1 MIVAIITSQD
11 NSMTL
16 SMPIYIMFLYPYLLH
31 ETVLPHANFA
41 SLSFVCCFFFL
52 LSDWTSSSVMVL
64 SSERYLDFCT
74 VTWTSSP
81 EEKKKKKKVT
91 LPTLFLLC
99 LCNISHKSFGQA
111 ILPSPYSTL
120 NHPEIILKPGER
132 NRARN

>member
-1 MIVAIITSQD
+1 
-11 NSMTL
+11 MTL
-16 SMPIYIMFLYPYLLH
+16 SIPIYIMFLYPYLLH

-81 EEKKKKKKVT
+81 EEKKKKKKLHCQLFFCYACAT
-91 LPTLFLLC
+91 L
-99 LCNISHKSFGQA
+99 A
-111 ILPSPYSTL
+111 IKVLV
-120 NHPEIILKPGER
+120 K
-132 NRARN
+132 